1 MYLNGNHH
9 CRYILRTLIQKV
21 KAIAKEYQIRIEGHL
36 GSQWADWFDGF
47 SITLEADGKTLLSGP
62 VPDQPALYGLLRKV
76 RDLGLPLVSVNQ
88 VYLTKGEN
96 IMAVNTYRTTAK
108 VVGSLYILGF
118 VVGIAGSVL
127 GTPGQLD
134 TVSARSMMIAI
145 GALLWVIAAAGDT
158 AHGVM
163 MFPILKQNNERI
175 ALGYFG
181 ARVVEAAVIAI
192 SALFI
197 LLQIPLGVE
206 FLKASA
212 SEIPYLQFLSVLFIQ
227 SQAYSYQIGMVALGM
242 AGLTL
247 CYGFYRAKLVP
258 QLFVVWGF
266 IGYVSFLLGSMF
278 EVLGFNLQ
286 LLHTLPGGLW
296 EISIGVW
303 LIAKGFNSAAFA
315 SESAK

>member
-1 MYLNGNHH
+1 M
-9 CRYILRTLIQKV
+9 
-21 KAIAKEYQIRIEGHL
+21 A
-36 GSQWADWFDGF
+36 
-47 SITLEADGKTLLSGP
+47 
-62 VPDQPALYGLLRKV
+62 
-76 RDLGLPLVSVNQ
+76 
-88 VYLTKGEN
+88 TK
-96 IMAVNTYRTTAK
+96 VNTYRTTAK
-108 VVGSLYILGF
+108 VVGALYILGF
-118 VVGIAGSVL
+118 VVGIAGSAL

-145 GALLWVIAAAGDT
+145 GALLWVMAATGDA

-175 ALGYFG
+175 ALGYLS
-181 ARVVEAAVIAI
+181 ARLVEAAIIAI

-206 FLKASA
+206 FLKVSA
-212 SEIPYLQFLSVLFIQ
+212 SEIPYLQSLSTLFAQ
-227 SQAYSYQIGMVALGM
+227 SQAYTYQIGMVALGM

-258 QLFVVWGF
+258 QFFIIWGL
-266 IGYVSFLLGSMF
+266 IGYVSFLAGSML
-278 EVLGFNLQ
+278 EILGFNLQ

-303 LIAKGFNSAAFA
+303 LIAKGFNSVAITSDSPDFA
-315 SESAK
+315 PA

>member
-1 MYLNGNHH
+1 MSEHS
-9 CRYILRTLIQKV
+9 
-21 KAIAKEYQIRIEGHL
+21 AIYQIRIDAQL
-36 GSQWADWFDGF
+36 GSQWTEWFDGM
-47 SITLEADGKTLLSGP
+47 SITLDDGQTLLTGP
-62 VPDQPALYGLLRKV
+62 VADQPALHGLLKKV
-76 RDLGLPLVSVNQ
+76 RDLGLPLLAVNQ
-88 VYLTKGEN
+88 YHSIKGEN
-96 IMAVNTYRTTAK
+96 IMNTKQEVNTHRTTAK
-108 VVGSLYILGF
+108 VVGALYILGF

-127 GTPGQLD
+127 STPGQLD

-145 GALLWVIAAAGDT
+145 GALLWVIAAAGDA

-181 ARVVEAAVIAI
+181 ARVVEAAIIAV

-197 LLQIPLGVE
+197 LLQIPVGNE

-212 SEIPYLQFLSVLFIQ
+212 SQTSYLQFISALLLQ

-247 CYGFYRAKLVP
+247 CYGLYRAKLVP
-258 QLFVVWGF
+258 QFFVIWGF
-266 IGYVSFLLGSMF
+266 IGYVSFLGGSML
-278 EVLGFNLQ
+278 EALGFNLQ

-296 EISIGVW
+296 EMSIGVW
-303 LIAKGFNSAAFA
+303 LIVKGFNSA
-315 SESAK
+315 KL